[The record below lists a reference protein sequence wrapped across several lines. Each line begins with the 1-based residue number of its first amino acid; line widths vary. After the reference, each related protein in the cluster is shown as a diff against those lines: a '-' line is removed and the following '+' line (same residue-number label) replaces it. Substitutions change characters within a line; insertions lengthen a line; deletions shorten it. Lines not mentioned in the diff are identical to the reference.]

1 MGGYREEASVLALD
15 ENEVVRPHPALAVT
29 RLLVRPGNATHAAAL
44 LQRAVN
50 LAVWFDFYN
59 WDVRTTLSH

>member
-1 MGGYREEASVLALD
+1 MLALD

-29 RLLVRPGNATHAAAL
+29 RLLVRPSNATHAAAL
-44 LQRAVN
+44 LQRAVT

-59 WDVRTTLSH
+59 GDVRTTLSH